1 MRGGDSA
8 NSTNDAMHWFAR
20 SQQLTTRIPII
31 IICMTICLV
40 QCDDDNAQMHRC
52 ITPTVYSCE
61 LALTQPKLL
70 TEIKFNLT
78 LNGINIIA
86 AFYMWLMHEL
96 LRARSKC
103 GRVLRDRQRNSNL
116 YETRGTT
123 RLLRIYFCSLFPLI
137 VRHWNWRTQFNQ
149 NSICF
154 VHTHIFNRECSWMYS
169 QCAR

>member
-52 ITPTVYSCE
+52 STPTVYSCE
-61 LALTQPKLL
+61 LALTQPNLL

-103 GRVLRDRQRNSNL
+103 GRVLRAAWQTKEFELIWDARHN
-116 YETRGTT
+116 ETATN
-123 RLLRIYFCSLFPLI
+123 IFLFTFSINRAALKLK
-137 VRHWNWRTQFNQ
+137 
-149 NSICF
+149 NSIQSEF
-154 VHTHIFNRECSWMYS
+154 HLFRPHANF
-169 QCAR
+169 